1 MTPATDCLEPDN
13 RATSMSKNK
22 TQASKSSVA
31 RFLDGI
37 ADKQKRA
44 DCRAVARIMRAVT
57 GKNAKMWGSSIVGY
71 GTYDYKYAS
80 GREGSFFISGFAPRA
95 QNIAIY
101 IMSGFRAHKSLM
113 SRIGKHA
120 TGKSCLYIKKLDDI
134 DEKVLRSLIEI
145 SVKYMRKTYKTY

>member
-22 TQASKSSVA
+22 TQATKSSVA

-57 GKNAKMWGSSIVGY
+57 GKNANMWGSSIVGY

-134 DEKVLRSLIEI
+134 DEKVLRSLIES
-145 SVKYMRKTYKTY
+145 SVKYMRETYKTY